1 MSDLIRVVIDGDD
14 SVSAA
19 VCQSPE
25 IVAEAERHRSY
36 AEHLERARFE
46 HELVR
51 SKLEAVK
58 AQHSVARAQMQA
70 AEAEWKAVRRA
81 DDISMMNDAQA
92 RRVRAESKL
101 KWLNSDTAH
110 LEVECAEALAWTH
123 APMSAFEY
131 ESPQEVAAPNIKQQE
146 PPAPARLTPSE
157 QETAAALGISAEEY
171 RRRRHIM
178 AGDARW
184 RLDNRD

>member
-1 MSDLIRVVIDGDD
+1 MSEGNIRVVIEDGQ
-14 SVSAA
+14 SSETAVAA
-19 VCQSPE
+19 SYD
-25 IVAEAERHRSY
+25 AEAERRRSY

-58 AQHSVARAQMQA
+58 AQHAAVQAEMQA
-70 AEAEWKAVRRA
+70 AETEWKAVRRA
-81 DDISMMNDAQA
+81 GDISLMNDAQS
-92 RRVRAESKL
+92 RLVRAESKL
-101 KWLNSDTAH
+101 KWLNNDIAH
-110 LEVECAEALAWTH
+110 LEVERAESLAWTH

-131 ESPQEVAAPNIKQQE
+131 ESPQEVAAPNIKQHE
-146 PPAPARLTPSE
+146 PPAPARLTQRE

-178 AGDARW
+178 AADARW
-184 RLDNRD
+184 RMDNRD